1 MNFLILLDNFF
12 SMNIFRCI
20 YKQLILVLAL
30 GISYSTGAYAQP
42 ANDDCSGAIA
52 LTVSSTCVFTQYTN
66 VAATSSAVSNTP
78 SCGGYQGGD
87 VWFKVVVPASG
98 AIDINTNTGT
108 ITDGAM
114 SLYIGSCGSLTE
126 VACDDDGGN
135 NGLMPFISKSGLT
148 PGSTVYIRFWE
159 YNGDFFGTFSICV
172 SQSSTCSNGNPSGC
186 SCPTPGATDCYLLP
200 DISAGK
206 RTLNATRGWTE
217 YGQFITGVN
226 KGLVRLDVSTPNV
239 GWGPMEVTPTN
250 DYICG
255 GDTLRNFFPSSSFM
269 CPDGSYPKRLIN
281 QRIYHKMGNS
291 FQFELRPAGYMQY
304 HPAHGHI
311 HLDGWGLYTLRLR
324 DVSVAD
330 TLKWPIVN
338 SGIKV
343 SFCLIDLST
352 CTGAL
357 GDCVDLNGNILN
369 NQSFPNYGLG
379 GGYNCGNLLQGISV
393 GKVDIYGQYLDESFV
408 KVPYEACNG
417 EYHLVVQIDPDNHFQ
432 EINEN
437 NNWLEA
443 KVNLTNQRASNTGPY
458 AYIFSSKG
466 NVMCSGDSL
475 KLHASGAST
484 YLWSNGAT
492 TQDVVV
498 RQPGR
503 YWVKATTPCGIAT
516 SDTLDVFTAGA
527 SSYPT
532 ETRQDTVCN
541 GQQATLYASG
551 NAHWYDAPSGGNLI
565 YVGNNFQTGT
575 LNQSTTFYVADQPPT
590 FSDSVGARWNAAN
603 VGNYTATAA
612 DYIIFNAFQPFHLKT
627 VKVNASTAG
636 IRYIQLRDIYG
647 KVIFEKAV
655 VMSIGVQEILVDFFV
670 PSGLN
675 LQLGVSA
682 TGGAPNLF
690 TGTTASANIGYPFK
704 VDAVMNIVGSSI
716 GDNAYPFFYDWKIES
731 IPQTCND
738 GSRLPITA
746 VVAPNINPSISGI
759 DALYLHTDQPVLAG
773 LTPPGGALSGNG
785 VLGNTFN
792 PSVAGVGV
800 HTLTYTY
807 TFGRCVKTTSIQTE
821 VKFDSSVIH
830 YDSQLQL
837 LGNPGPNPQLNVV
850 SDKNSTVVVKVFNSV
865 GQLVKSERWGVN
877 RGNNIFDLSMEKL
890 AKGVYILD
898 VVFELDALHQTFKLV
913 K

>member
-1 MNFLILLDNFF
+1 MRHILNKKSLFILKLVFLT
-12 SMNIFRCI
+12 SIFN
-20 YKQLILVLAL
+20 
-30 GISYSTGAYAQP
+30 YSYAQP
-42 ANDDCSGAIA
+42 ANDDCANAIL
-52 LTVSSTCVFTQYTN
+52 LTVNATCQFSSYTN
-66 VAATSSAVSNTP
+66 VDATGTTGVNAP
-78 SCGGYQGGD
+78 SCGGYNGGD
-87 VWFKVVVPASG
+87 VWFKVVVPTSG
-98 AIDINTNTGT
+98 AIDINTNVGT
-108 ITDGAM
+108 ITDAAM
-114 SLYIGSCGSLTE
+114 ALYIGNCSSLSE

-148 PGSTVYIRFWE
+148 PGSTVYIRLWE
-159 YNGDFFGTFSICV
+159 YNSDFFGTFSICV
-172 SQSSTCSNGNPSGC
+172 AQSSTCTNGNPSGC
-186 SCPTPGATDCYLLP
+186 SCPTPGATDCLLLP
-200 DISAGK
+200 DIAAGK

-217 YGQFITGVN
+217 YGQFITGLN

-255 GDTLRNFFPSSSFM
+255 GDTLRNFFPSASFM
-269 CPDGSYPKRLIN
+269 CPNGSFPKRLIN
-281 QRIYHKMGNS
+281 QRIYHKVGDA

-311 HLDGWGLYTLRLR
+311 HLDGWGMYTLRLR
-324 DVSVAD
+324 DVTIAD
-330 TLKWPIVN
+330 TLKWPVVN

-417 EYHLVVQIDPDNHFQ
+417 EYHLVVQIDPDNHFL
-432 EINEN
+432 EVNEN

-443 KVNLTNQRASNTGPY
+443 KVNLTNQRATNTGPY
-458 AYIFSSKG
+458 AYIFSAKG

-492 TQDVVV
+492 SQDVVV

-503 YWVKATTPCGIAT
+503 YWVKATTPCGVAT

-527 SSYPT
+527 SSYPA
-532 ETRQDTVCN
+532 EVRQDTVCR
-541 GQQATLYASG
+541 GGSATLYASG
-551 NAHWYDAPSGGNLI
+551 NAHWYDAPTAGNLI
-565 YVGNNFQTGT
+565 QIGNQFQTGT
-575 LNQSTTFYVADQPPT
+575 LNQSTTFYVADQPPM
-590 FSDSVGARWNAAN
+590 FDDSVGARLTTSSI
-603 VGNYTATAA
+603 GQYTSSAT
-612 DYIIFNAFQPFHLKT
+612 DYLIFNAFQPFHLKT
-627 VKVNASTAG
+627 VMVNAATSG

-655 VMSIGVQEILVDFFV
+655 VISAGVQEILIDFFV

-682 TGGAPNLF
+682 TGGSPNLF
-690 TGTTASANIGYPFK
+690 TATTTSTNVGYPYK
-704 VDAVMNIVGSSI
+704 ISSVMNIVGSSI
-716 GDNAYPFFYDWKIES
+716 GDNAYPFFFNWKIES
-731 IPQTCND
+731 MPQTCND
-738 GSRLPITA
+738 GARYPVTA
-746 VVAPNINPSISGI
+746 VVAPDVTPSITGV
-759 DALYLHTDQPVLAG
+759 DALYMHTDQPVLVG
-773 LTPPGGALSGNG
+773 LNPPGGMLTGNG

-800 HTLTYTY
+800 HALTYTY
-807 TFGRCVKTTSIQTE
+807 AFGSCVQSTTLQTE
-821 VKFDSSVIH
+821 VKFDSSVIQ
-830 YDSQLQL
+830 YSSQIQL
-837 LGNPGPNPQLNVV
+837 LGNPGPIQQLNVV
-850 SDKNSTVVVKVFNSV
+850 SDKNSTVEVKVYNSL
-865 GQLVKSERWGVN
+865 GQLVKSEKWGVG
-877 RGNNIFDLSMEKL
+877 RGNNIFDLSLDKL
-890 AKGVYILD
+890 AKGVYVLD
-898 VVFELDALHQTFKLV
+898 VLFELDGLRKTFKLV